1 MRMSAQGPGIEKV
14 QLIDATGA
22 AIGVTGNPLVS
33 SGGGGGGGTVTQ
45 GPAGSALQ
53 SWYIRDG
60 SGLLATAANQATGN
74 ASLASID
81 GKLTDGSQLTKI
93 YGDSGAAANTVPANS
108 YVTPDY
114 SSVVATLSHGNTATR
129 AQVNTF
135 SCSSADRIFSD
146 DPTQKFRKVYNPS
159 VNGFLC
165 IRYGDSSVTGE
176 LDCTLMVKPGDSW
189 TMPTIGG
196 APEFSGEV
204 WAISTNAVRD
214 IITTFGFN

>member
-1 MRMSAQGPGIEKV
+1 MSNAGPGIEKV
-14 QLIDATGA
+14 QLIDSAGA
-22 AIGVTGNPLVS
+22 PIGVTGNPLVS
-33 SGGGGGGGTVTQ
+33 SSSGGGGGTVTQ

-53 SWYIRDG
+53 SWYMRDG
-60 SGLLATAANQATGN
+60 SGLLATSAQQV
-74 ASLASID
+74 D
-81 GKLTDGSQLTKI
+81 GTQLTKI
-93 YGDSGAAANTVPANS
+93 WGESGVAANTLPVNS

-114 SSVVATLSHGNTATR
+114 SSVVATLSHGNAATR

-204 WAISTNAVRD
+204 WAISTNAVHD